1 MCDTIA
7 ATGTATA
14 DGITLFGKNSD
25 REPNEAQ
32 NLCHIPGQKHDLGA
46 SVKCTY
52 ISIPQVA
59 KTNAVLLSKP
69 FWMWGAEMGVNEHGL
84 AIGNEAV
91 FTRVPYE
98 KGPALTGMDLLRL
111 ALERAATA
119 QAAVHIITDLIQ
131 TFGQGGNCSYRH
143 KLFYH
148 NSFLLAD
155 PESVWV
161 LESAGRHWAAK
172 RVDGFYAISNKI
184 TLETSWDIASDDLV
198 HFAVQKGW
206 CRSAE
211 DFSFARC
218 YSDYLYTKFS
228 SSKHRRARAM
238 ARLNVLQGRLRVADF
253 FAILRDHGNAS
264 PDSFCPDRGLIQS
277 QICNHAGWGP
287 VRISQTT
294 GSLVSR
300 LVPDF
305 STHFITGTAAPCTS
319 LFKPIW
325 VDTPMV
331 QDKLP
336 AGEAFDSKSLFWEHE
351 MLHRLVLKDY
361 QKSMQFITPRRD
373 KLEAALLKQALSAR
387 KSDLT
392 ERQSVARQAFEK
404 ARNLD
409 NECLVAL
416 KSLAVDKSKDLL
428 YSHAWRKWNK
438 AAGLP
443 DS

>member
-131 TFGQGGNCSYRH
+131 TFGQGGNCAYRH

-161 LESAGRHWAAK
+161 LETAGRHWAAK
-172 RVDGFYAISNKI
+172 RVDGIYAISNKI

-218 YSDYLYTKFS
+218 YSDFLYTKFS
-228 SSKHRRARAM
+228 SSEHRRARALT
-238 ARLNVLQGRLRVADF
+238 RLNALQGRLRVADF

>member
-14 DGITLFGKNSD
+14 DGITLFGKTAD

-172 RVDGFYAISNKI
+172 RVDGIYAISNKI
-184 TLETSWDIASDDLV
+184 TLETSWDIASDDLA

-218 YSDYLYTKFS
+218 YSDFLYTKFS
-228 SSKHRRARAM
+228 SSEHRRARALT
-238 ARLNVLQGRLRVADF
+238 RLNALQGRLRVADF

>member
-7 ATGTATA
+7 ATGNATA

-32 NLCHIPGQKHDLGA
+32 NLCHIPGQNHDPGV

-52 ISIPQVA
+52 ISIPQA
-59 KTNAVLLSKP
+59 ARTNAVLLSKP

-98 KGPALTGMDLLRL
+98 KQPALTGMDLVRL

-119 QAAVHIITDLIQ
+119 QSAVHIITDLIAA
-131 TFGQGGNCSYRH
+131 FGQGGNCGYGH
-143 KLFYH
+143 NLFYH

-155 PESVWV
+155 PGSVWV
-161 LESAGRHWAAK
+161 LETAGRHWAAK
-172 RVDGFYAISNKI
+172 QVDGIYAISNKI
-184 TLETSWDIASDDLV
+184 TIESNWDLASEDLV
-198 HFAVQKGW
+198 SFAVQKGW

-218 YSDYLYTKFS
+218 YSDFLFTKFS
-228 SSKHRRARAM
+228 SSEYRRARAM
-238 ARLNVLQGRLRVADF
+238 TLLYACRGRLGIADF
-253 FAILRDHGNAS
+253 FAILRDHGDVS
-264 PDSFCPDRGLIQS
+264 PGNFRPDQGLIQS

-287 VRISQTT
+287 IRISQTT

-300 LVPDF
+300 LTSGS
-305 STHFITGTAAPCTS
+305 STHFATGTAAPCTS

-331 QDKLP
+331 PDKLP
-336 AGEAFDSKSLFWEHE
+336 AGEAFDSKCLFWKHE

-361 QKSMQFITPRRD
+361 HQSMRFITPRRN
-373 KLEAALLKQALSAR
+373 KLEADLLKQAVSASE
-387 KSDLT
+387 SDLS
-392 ERQSVARQAFEK
+392 ERQSIAHQAFEK
-404 ARNLD
+404 AGRLE
-409 NECLVAL
+409 NECRVAL
-416 KSLAVDKSKDLL
+416 KSLSLVKTQGFL
-428 YSHAWRKWNK
+428 YSHVWRKWNK

-443 DS
+443 DL

>member
-7 ATGTATA
+7 ATGSATA

-32 NLCHIPGQKHDLGA
+32 NLCHIAGRKHDSDA

-52 ISIPQVA
+52 ISIPQAA
-59 KTNAVLLSKP
+59 KTNTVLLSRP

-98 KGPALTGMDLLRL
+98 KRPALTGMDLLRL
-111 ALERAATA
+111 ALERAVTA
-119 QAAVHIITDLIQ
+119 LAAVHIITDLIE
-131 TFGQGGNCSYRH
+131 TFGQGGNCGYAH

-161 LESAGRHWAAK
+161 LETAGRHWAAK
-172 RVDGFYAISNKI
+172 QVDGIYAISNKI
-184 TLETSWDIASDDLV
+184 TLETSWDIASDELV
-198 HFAVQKGW
+198 SFAVQKGW
-206 CRSAE
+206 CRSTE

-218 YSDYLYTKFS
+218 YSDFLYTKFS
-228 SSKHRRARAM
+228 SSEHRRARAM
-238 ARLNVLQGRLRVADF
+238 TLLNAFQGRLGIADF
-253 FAILRDHGNAS
+253 FAILRDHDDTSSG
-264 PDSFCPDRGLIQS
+264 SFCPDRGLFQS

-300 LVPDF
+300 LTPGF
-305 STHFITGTAAPCTS
+305 STHFVTGTAAPCTS

-331 QDKLP
+331 LDKLP
-336 AGEAFDSKSLFWEHE
+336 AGEAFDSKSLFWKHE

-361 QKSMQFITPRRD
+361 HQGMRFITPRRN
-373 KLEAALLKQALSAR
+373 KLEADLLKQALSAS

-409 NECLVAL
+409 NECQVAL
-416 KSLAVDKSKDLL
+416 KSLPVVKATGFL
-428 YSHAWRKWNK
+428 YSHAWSKWNK

-443 DS
+443 DP

>member
-155 PESVWV
+155 HESVWV

-428 YSHAWRKWNK
+428 
-438 AAGLP
+438 
-443 DS
+443 

>member
-1 MCDTIA
+1 
-7 ATGTATA
+7 
-14 DGITLFGKNSD
+14 
-25 REPNEAQ
+25 
-32 NLCHIPGQKHDLGA
+32 
-46 SVKCTY
+46 
-52 ISIPQVA
+52 
-59 KTNAVLLSKP
+59 
-69 FWMWGAEMGVNEHGL
+69 
-84 AIGNEAV
+84 
-91 FTRVPYE
+91 
-98 KGPALTGMDLLRL
+98 
-111 ALERAATA
+111 
-119 QAAVHIITDLIQ
+119 
-131 TFGQGGNCSYRH
+131 
-143 KLFYH
+143 
-148 NSFLLAD
+148 
-155 PESVWV
+155 V
-161 LESAGRHWAAK
+161 LETAGRHWAAK
-172 RVDGFYAISNKI
+172 QVDRIYAISNKL
-184 TLETSWDIASDDLV
+184 TLENSWDLASDDLV
-198 HFAVQKGW
+198 DFAIQKGW

-218 YSDYLYTKFS
+218 YSDFLYTKFS
-228 SSKHRRARAM
+228 SSEHRRARAM
-238 ARLNVLQGRLRVADF
+238 TLLNVLQGRLGVADF
-253 FAILRDHGNAS
+253 FTILRDHGDAS
-264 PDSFCPDRGLIQS
+264 PDSFYPDRGLIQS
-277 QICNHAGWGP
+277 HVCNHAGWGP

-300 LVPDF
+300 LMPVF

-331 QDKLP
+331 LDKLP

-373 KLEAALLKQALSAR
+373 KLEAALLKQALSAK

-404 ARNLD
+404 ARVLD
-409 NECLVAL
+409 NECRFAL
-416 KSLAVDKSKDLL
+416 KSLPVAKSKGFL